1 MKSYSVFH
9 IEQETEF
16 EKYSCFSVDSL
27 RYSLGRI
34 KVISAVVEKEY
45 TPDIKRQIF
54 LTYQLAGF
62 YMI

>member
-9 IEQETEF
+9 IKLETEF
-16 EKYSCFSVDSL
+16 EKYNCFSVDSL

-54 LTYQLAGF
+54 FTDQLAGF